1 MIEFKNVDVKFE
13 NYFALKDV
21 TFKVNKNDFL
31 NIVGPNGAGK
41 TTLIQA
47 IIDKV
52 KVSNGEIIKNF
63 DQIGYMQQKLII
75 NASFP
80 MTVKEFIYTGF
91 IKQKLIISK
100 EDIELMKL
108 WMNRMDLDIHMLDIR
123 VNKLSGGELQRV
135 YFIRSLIKNPEL
147 IILDEPTSALDP
159 EFRKKF
165 YEILYELNHK
175 GTTIIH
181 VTHDID
187 NNYLKDDSKI
197 LLLDQSIK
205 FLGDFKTYKKEY
217 GHGLHAHS

>member
-80 MTVKEFIYTGF
+80 MTVKEFIYRFYQT
-91 IKQKLIISK
+91 
-100 EDIELMKL
+100 ETY
-108 WMNRMDLDIHMLDIR
+108 
-123 VNKLSGGELQRV
+123 
-135 YFIRSLIKNPEL
+135 YFKR
-147 IILDEPTSALDP
+147 
-159 EFRKKF
+159 R
-165 YEILYELNHK
+165 Y
-175 GTTIIH
+175 
-181 VTHDID
+181 
-187 NNYLKDDSKI
+187 
-197 LLLDQSIK
+197 
-205 FLGDFKTYKKEY
+205 
-217 GHGLHAHS
+217 